1 MVTIGRYDAL
11 FPPDEAVLLLR
22 GCAQPTAQNEP
33 DRCGGHGAKRD
44 RRRLPAGLA
53 TVIICST
60 GGLRGAR
67 RPARLLPIL
76 KPRLIPSRC
85 ACGRSGKVGGR
96 SRYVGR
102 ALHVDYQVH
111 PADGD
116 GAEAG
121 VRKGLLHHLGW
132 SRSGALPPRPHRL
145 PHHHRGSASV
155 ALPRVSPRSAL
166 GTPLNHIEKAL
177 LRLLAGL
184 LDLIKLDFASSR
196 GARRAPCAQRLW
208 ARSAHCLPPSS
219 NHPSDP
225 P

>member
-53 TVIICST
+53 TVIIYST

-85 ACGRSGKVGGR
+85 ACGRSGKVRGR

-132 SRSGALPPRPHRL
+132 SRSGARPPRPHRL

-166 GTPLNHIEKAL
+166 GHHPQPHPE
-177 LRLLAGL
+177 GL
-184 LDLIKLDFASSR
+184 LPPPRRPPRHHHARLCLFAR
-196 GARRAPCAQRLW
+196 CAPRALRAARTGAR
-208 ARSAHCLPPSS
+208 S
-219 NHPSDP
+219 
-225 P
+225 

>member
-22 GCAQPTAQNEP
+22 GCAQPTAQNKP
-33 DRCGGHGAKRD
+33 DRCGRHGAKRD

-85 ACGRSGKVGGR
+85 ACGRSGKVRGR

-121 VRKGLLHHLGW
+121 VRKGLLHHLG
-132 SRSGALPPRPHRL
+132 GAGSVPSLHVLVGCHITTEARPRWPC
-145 PHHHRGSASV
+145 PGCHRGRPSAPPST
-155 ALPRVSPRSAL
+155 PSRRPSSTSSP
-166 GTPLNHIEKAL
+166 
-177 LRLLAGL
+177 
-184 LDLIKLDFASSR
+184 ASST
-196 GARRAPCAQRLW
+196 
-208 ARSAHCLPPSS
+208 S
-219 NHPSDP
+219 
-225 P
+225 